1 MPPREPTKMSPTK
14 AVWLQSWTHGMA
26 LQIEPRHD
34 LSPNEIDAIEDR
46 LYDSNSYATGRHDGQ
61 GLGFVI
67 RDEVGQMIG
76 VAAGYTWSG
85 ISELK
90 QMWIDEA
97 YRGRGYARALL
108 SAVVAEACSRGARR
122 IWVAS
127 YEFQAPGFYEKS
139 GFKRMAEF
147 EGWPEGHIN
156 VVLCKTLS
164 DCQTPVA

>member
-1 MPPREPTKMSPTK
+1 MT
-14 AVWLQSWTHGMA
+14 LQT
-26 LQIEPRHD
+26 EPRHN
-34 LSPNEIDAIEDR
+34 LSPNEIDAIEER
-46 LYDSNSYATGRHDGQ
+46 LYGHNSHATGRHDGR

-67 RDEVGQMIG
+67 RNEGGQLIG
-76 VAAGYTWSG
+76 VAAGFTWSG

-108 SAVVAEACSRGARR
+108 NAFVAEARNRGVRR

-127 YEFQAPGFYEKS
+127 YDFQAPRMYEKA
-139 GFKRMAEF
+139 GFKRVAEF

-156 VVLCKTLS
+156 VFLCKTLS
-164 DCQTPVA
+164 GRGN

>member
-1 MPPREPTKMSPTK
+1 MS
-14 AVWLQSWTHGMA
+14 
-26 LQIEPRHD
+26 LQIVPQHD

-46 LYDSNSYATGRHDGQ
+46 LYDHNSRATKRHDCQ
-61 GLGFVI
+61 GLSFVI
-67 RDEVGQMIG
+67 RDRTAQMIG
-76 VAAGYTWSG
+76 VAAGYTWAG

-108 SAVVAEACSRGARR
+108 NAFVAEACNRGVRR

-127 YEFQAPGFYEKS
+127 YDFQAPEMYEKA

-147 EGWPEGHIN
+147 TGWPEGHVN
-156 VVLCKTLS
+156 VVLCKT
-164 DCQTPVA
+164 V